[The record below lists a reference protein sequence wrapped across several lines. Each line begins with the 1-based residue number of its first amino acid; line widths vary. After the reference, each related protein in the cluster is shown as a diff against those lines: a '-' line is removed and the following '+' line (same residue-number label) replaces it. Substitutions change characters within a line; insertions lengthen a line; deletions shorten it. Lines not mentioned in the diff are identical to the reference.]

1 MTARL
6 RLDEAFIVQR
16 HYEKTVYKTLAILW
30 SRRWLIAFV
39 LLTALMLEAAVLVAS
54 GPRYTG
60 EAILQI
66 SFTRE
71 ETASGPKNQ
80 STAALDAGTVVDS
93 VARLVRARAVASA
106 AVDQLALDQD
116 PSFTSQSLP
125 WRIVSSIRA
134 KLGLEE
140 PVSSKH
146 DLAVARLM
154 RRVNVTS
161 DPRSYLISVSVT
173 SSDPVRSAKL
183 ANAVVIEYMRS
194 QLLQQVSEAYASAER
209 EMIQVSVAYGRR
221 HPAYLSSR
229 TRLEALGARLEEL
242 RHRTPDRELARL
254 VVGQTLWPA
263 EPVFVPSGPN
273 IIIVVG
279 VSTAVALVAAI
290 WLALLMGFPRTRESF
305 YPASAVSSVDAAE

>member
-6 RLDEAFIVQR
+6 RIDDAFIAR
-16 HYEKTVYKTLAILW
+16 LHYEKTVYKTIAILW
-30 SRRWLIAFV
+30 SRRWLIASV
-39 LLTALMLEAAVLVAS
+39 LLIVLMLDAVALVAT

-60 EAILQI
+60 EAILQV

-116 PSFTSQSLP
+116 PNFTSGSLP
-125 WRIVSSIRA
+125 RRILSSVRV

-154 RRVNVTS
+154 RQVNVTS

-183 ANAVVIEYMRS
+183 ANTVVYEYMRK
-194 QLLQQVSEAYASAER
+194 QLLQQVSDAYASAER
-209 EMIQVSVAYGRR
+209 EMMQVSVAYGRR

-229 TRLEALGARLEEL
+229 TRLEALGARLDEL
-242 RHRTPDRELARL
+242 RHRTPDGELARL
-254 VVGQTLWPA
+254 VVGQTFWPA

-279 VSTAVALVAAI
+279 VSTAAALGGAI

-305 YPASAVSSVDAAE
+305 YAASAVSSVDAAE